1 MNGGPV
7 RVRSPQEFAAGLFL
21 IALAAIAFWQAAD
34 LSLGTMRQLG
44 PGMLP
49 RILII
54 CTALCGV
61 ALLVLS
67 FVHDGSPLERWGLRG
82 PLFVLG
88 AIVLFGL
95 TIRPLGLAVAGPLV
109 VIVGS
114 FASDESRIVET
125 TIFAVVITVF
135 CLLLFKA
142 LLTLPIPVAPWLIGF

>member
-1 MNGGPV
+1 MSRGPI
-7 RVRSPQEFAAGLFL
+7 RVRSLQEFAAGIFL
-21 IALAAIAFWQAAD
+21 LALAAIAFWQATD

-49 RILII
+49 RILTI
-54 CTALCGV
+54 CTALCGL

-67 FVHDGSPLERWGLRG
+67 FIHDGSPLERWGLRG

-109 VIVGS
+109 VVVGS
-114 FASDESRIVET
+114 FASNESRFVESV
-125 TIFAVVITVF
+125 IFAVVITVF
-135 CLLLFKA
+135 CLLLFKV

>member
-1 MNGGPV
+1 MSGGPL

-21 IALAAIAFWQAAD
+21 IALAALGLWQAAD

-49 RILII
+49 RILIV

-67 FVHDGSPLERWGLRG
+67 IVHDGSPLERWGLRG

-114 FASDESRIVET
+114 FASDESRIVES

-135 CLLLFKA
+135 CLLLFKV

>member
-1 MNGGPV
+1 MSDGPI

-21 IALAAIAFWQAAD
+21 LALAAIAFWQATD

-49 RILII
+49 RVLII
-54 CTALCGV
+54 CTALCGLV
-61 ALLVLS
+61 LLVLS

-109 VIVGS
+109 VVVGS
-114 FASDESRIVET
+114 FASSESRVVESV
-125 TIFAVVITVF
+125 IFAVVITVF